1 MYRYAKDEGHQ
12 IGLLGLKYDNPH
24 PSKSGASR
32 EFARV
37 YVSGFEIFQG
47 RVQKVVQDEAL
58 REARLDGWMKALEG
72 AEPSNPFEIDT
83 QSYTEWNIGW
93 MQGYSLIEEEEPAVQ
108 LPVMDVQV
116 VPERSFLAVLNNLA
130 IDLVL
135 SKRELAER
143 FDLNQEM
150 LEERMVV
157 YGLYDEDAI
166 PMHERVV
173 A

>member
-1 MYRYAKDEGHQ
+1 
-12 IGLLGLKYDNPH
+12 
-24 PSKSGASR
+24 
-32 EFARV
+32 
-37 YVSGFEIFQG
+37 
-47 RVQKVVQDEAL
+47 
-58 REARLDGWMKALEG
+58 
-72 AEPSNPFEIDT
+72 
-83 QSYTEWNIGW
+83 

-116 VPERSFLAVLNNLA
+116 VPERSFWAVLNNLA

-157 YGLYDEDAI
+157 YGFYDEDAI